1 MQGVIKNAFTYSF
14 KYSEI
19 MHLLFPQRVLFSEI
33 SGISAN
39 KPTGFLLPQL
49 ALSNTNSIDI
59 LHANP
64 SLK

>member
-39 KPTGFLLPQL
+39 KPTGFLLR
-49 ALSNTNSIDI
+49 
-59 LHANP
+59 
-64 SLK
+64 